1 MPALDFR
8 RRPLSS
14 DHSGR
19 VFFSAHPDDTTK
31 CTSVIDDV
39 LALTDCIACFDG
51 DPLGEEN
58 AEWCALLS
66 DMQLFVVLVSEKF
79 LREPSRA
86 KNAELPLAKE
96 KHIPILP
103 ILTESVS
110 LEEYNRVFPDIQ
122 YLDPKDK
129 SDAALPYSQKLERAL
144 GEVLQSSSAR
154 ARIRDS
160 FELSFFLSYRK
171 KDRRGAQELL
181 EKIHSRDK
189 FRSVAVWYD
198 EFLLPGE
205 DFNHSIEEAMN
216 QSSAFLM
223 SVTPHMLEPTNYVLD
238 VEFPAAVEKEMKIV
252 AVETQST
259 DKSDFS
265 DKFKDAPP
273 LIPLEDEERLFSALE
288 GITGTALSK
297 ENTAEHT
304 YYLGLAYL
312 GGICVEVNRP
322 LGVRL
327 IKEAAEKDYAPAV
340 EKLILM
346 YRCGEGVERS
356 YAEATKLRRRL
367 IELLYAD
374 FSKIRTADALD
385 DYLSAMIALGDEYRD
400 LGDYSSA
407 RDAINRARTES
418 DRLRGERHLNGTA
431 ALYTRIAVQR
441 LSAIER
447 LAGNLDEAIL
457 ILKSNLPF
465 FRFEAEESGESID
478 RRGLAVLLEELS
490 NLYIEKGLP
499 AKAEKFAK
507 EAMEINESLV
517 SGESSSAL
525 DRYNLSVNLFN
536 KALSLSSTGA
546 HDAAIETALRGIDTV
561 SSAMDHRESYALFIR
576 FHLLL
581 GEEYGAKG
589 SLGEAKSAVN
599 AALDICESPAT
610 PQDIVTLK
618 LKAEALSSLG
628 ELTISEGNLM
638 GARSFLRAAD
648 DLFGEIIE
656 EGGEKKMYHS
666 RAKVAFMDA
675 QVCYNLSLFSGAKY
689 NYEKCI
695 EYMEAYT
702 EEAPKPK
709 DLHVLALASFLLG
722 AMNRQ
727 SPDVSLLQKAFT
739 IWSELADG
747 EGGEEYAPFR
757 DEVASML
764 IRFMF

>member
-1 MPALDFR
+1 MPTLKFHRRALTA
-8 RRPLSS
+8 

-19 VFFSAHPDDTTK
+19 VFFSAHPDDAEK
-31 CTSVIDDV
+31 CRSVINSV
-39 LALTDCIACFDG
+39 LAVTDCIACFDG
-51 DPLGEEN
+51 DPHGAENEE
-58 AEWCALLS
+58 WSALLS
-66 DMQLFVVLVSEKF
+66 DMQLFVVLVSTRF
-79 LREPSRA
+79 LSEPSRA
-86 KNAELPLAKE
+86 KDTELPLAKE

-103 ILTESVS
+103 ILTESIS
-110 LEEYNRVFPDIQ
+110 LEAYNRVFPDIQ
-122 YLDPKDK
+122 YLDPEDK
-129 SDAALPYSQKLERAL
+129 SDAALPYAQKLERAL

-154 ARIRDS
+154 ERIRDS
-160 FELSFFLSYRK
+160 FDLSFFLSYRK
-171 KDRRGAQELL
+171 KDRRGAQRLL
-181 EKIHSRDK
+181 EKIHSRDE
-189 FRSVAVWYD
+189 FRSVAIWYD

-205 DFNHSIEEAMN
+205 DFNHSIAEAMN

-238 VEFPAAVEKEMKIV
+238 VEFPAAVEKEMRIV
-252 AVETQST
+252 AVETLST
-259 DKSDFS
+259 DKNDFS

-273 LIPLEDEERLFSALE
+273 LIPLEDEEKLFSVLKS
-288 GITGTALSK
+288 ITGAALSK
-297 ENTAEHT
+297 ENTAERI

-312 GGICVEVNRP
+312 GGIAVEVNRP
-322 LGVRL
+322 LGVKL
-327 IKEAAEKDYAPAV
+327 IKEAAEKNCAPAV

-346 YRCGEGVERS
+346 YRCGDGVERS
-356 YAEATKLRRRL
+356 YAEATRLRQKL

-374 FSKIRTADALD
+374 FLKKHTAEALD
-385 DYLSAMIALGDEYRD
+385 DYLSALIALGDEYRD
-400 LGDYSSA
+400 LGDYTSA
-407 RDAINRARTES
+407 RDAINRTRTES

-478 RRGLAVLLEELS
+478 RRGLAVLLEELA
-490 NLYIEKGLP
+490 NLYTEKGLP

-525 DRYNLSVNLFN
+525 DRYNLGVNLFN
-536 KALSLSSTGA
+536 RSLTLSNAGSYGE
-546 HDAAIETALRGIDTV
+546 AIETALRGIDTV
-561 SSAMDHRESYALFIR
+561 ASAMDHRESYALFIR

-581 GEEYGAKG
+581 GEEYEAEG
-589 SLGEAKSAVN
+589 SLNDAKMALSK
-599 AALDICESPAT
+599 ALDICESPTT

-628 ELTISEGNLM
+628 ELTISEGNLL

-648 DLFGEIIE
+648 DLFREIIE
-656 EGGEKKMYHS
+656 EFGEKKMYHS

-695 EYMEAYT
+695 EYMEACT
-702 EEAPKPK
+702 EEKPEPK
-709 DLHVLALASFLLG
+709 DLHVLALASYLLG

-727 SPDVSLLQKAFT
+727 SPDVPLLQKAFT

-747 EGGEEYAPFR
+747 EGGEKYASFR